1 MARGMVRVMPW
12 LVLPAM
18 PAAASTKAHVIV
30 RSKSATMTTR
40 STLRRG
46 WADTRS
52 QSRHTRAGV
61 GLRVGSG
68 VGLGAGL
75 DQRGGRLGLR
85 EVAAGQDD
93 CRTEPGELGGGA
105 QPDATVGAGH
115 NAHLAAEVGAG

>member
-1 MARGMVRVMPW
+1 MRRW
-12 LVLPAM
+12 LLTALPHSGRAM
-18 PAAASTKAHVIV
+18 LDDAPELSSSAEISAAAACLWLHLG
-30 RSKSATMTTR
+30 
-40 STLRRG
+40 LRLG
-46 WADTRS
+46 W
-52 QSRHTRAGV
+52 HLGL

-75 DQRGGRLGLR
+75 DLRGGRLGLR
-85 EVAAGQDD
+85 EVAAGEDD